1 MDANSIT
8 NYLNEVFQEIAINGV
23 TSQNSNAIEAFLI
36 EILDSGDYSIFT
48 STLFLNLIFL
58 LETKETSLV
67 IKHLVQEVKLK
78 SLRIV
83 YTSGSSYDSNISTT
97 AVTTTNNNQC
107 CNNKSSDE
115 DELPLFEGLDLPPEG
130 MNAFAKKIDIEDG
143 KEVVRTYLI
152 DHTGQALQ
160 LLNVEIKEFIEDL
173 SKLNNNLL
181 DQTYDVI
188 KNQEISENVPLT
200 EDDL

>member
-23 TSQNSNAIEAFLI
+23 TSQNSNAVEAFLI

-58 LETKETSLV
+58 LETKETSLI

-78 SLRIV
+78 SLRVV
-83 YTSGSSYDSNISTT
+83 YTSGSNYDSGVSTA
-97 AVTTTNNNQC
+97 AVTTNNNQC

-115 DELPLFEGLDLPPEG
+115 NELPFFEGLDLPPEG

-160 LLNVEIKEFIEDL
+160 LLNVEVKEFIEDL

-188 KNQEISENVPLT
+188 KNQEISDNVPLT